1 MHPLMMTSALFVD
14 THTKTLFLPE
24 GGWGDW
30 LAQWMEASP
39 LKRKVERSRPVST
52 TAELRGISIEENR
65 ELGLT
70 RHRVV
75 TADRADAVAI
85 LQGTAARQLVH
96 LPVEDPVFAQN
107 GFAFLMSRGF
117 VPVGWRPGKARSD
130 EVVFQYLVGT
140 DPSGIA
146 EARLVS
152 KSDRAQFNQWRMLCE
167 KQHPRSI

>member
-14 THTKTLFLPE
+14 TRTKTLFLPH
-24 GGWGDW
+24 GAWGDW
-30 LAQWMEASP
+30 LTQWVAASP
-39 LKRKVERSRPVST
+39 LKRKVERFFAAPA
-52 TAELRGISIEENR
+52 TAELHGISIEENL

-75 TADRADAVAI
+75 AADQTHAAVI
-85 LQGTAARQLVH
+85 LKGTAARELVH

-117 VPVGWRPGKARSD
+117 VPVGWRPGKARAD
-130 EVVFQYLVGT
+130 EVVFQYLAGT
-140 DPSGIA
+140 NVSGIA

-152 KSDRAQFNQWRMLCE
+152 KSDRTQFSQWRMLCE
-167 KQHPRSI
+167 TQRLESN